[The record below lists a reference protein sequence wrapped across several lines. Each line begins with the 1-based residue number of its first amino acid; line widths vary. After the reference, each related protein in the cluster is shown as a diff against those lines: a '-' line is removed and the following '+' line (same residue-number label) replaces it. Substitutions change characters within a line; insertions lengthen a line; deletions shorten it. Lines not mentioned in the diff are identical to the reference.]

1 MYKCILKQ
9 LWKNQADFADRLQT
23 VQQGFLL
30 WIWRNC
36 SFTNRNRIIIFF
48 SFSISIHQTS
58 AAAMHQFISMFS
70 LLVITGLQVIE
81 STGIRS
87 ERYSDRPYRSELT
100 VTNGGRWG
108 SWGDRE
114 MCPAGTY
121 AAGFSLKVRT
131 ELITV
136 VWGLF
141 NAWKCKLVTEGWRFK
156 SIQMKVNLL
165 KSTTWAGAVSL
176 EIPGTESLTAT
187 PVFF

>member
-1 MYKCILKQ
+1 MHSEAAVKESGRFCWQTADSSARFSALDLKKLFIYKPKQNYYYFFLSVFQSIRPVLQQCISHFHVFTASHYWTAGDRVHRNTFWEIQRQTLQ
-9 LWKNQADFADRLQT
+9 IRADCDE
-23 VQQGFLL
+23 
-30 WIWRNC
+30 WR
-36 SFTNRNRIIIFF
+36 
-48 SFSISIHQTS
+48 
-58 AAAMHQFISMFS
+58 
-70 LLVITGLQVIE
+70 
-81 STGIRS
+81 
-87 ERYSDRPYRSELT
+87 
-100 VTNGGRWG
+100 RWG